1 MACFIFWDSRIL
13 IWKNGE
19 NFDCIAV
26 YMKKFVSFCFSL
38 VLLCGA
44 YDAAAQRPDRE
55 KEYLRKDS
63 VLWLDYEKRQQEMS
77 ALWQELPDRQDSIQQ
92 AFDDL
97 LADVLRKNAQLAMEY
112 ASTPSGLQR
121 LYMCRLNIPKDTL
134 TAILDTLDQQMQESF
149 YGRNIRQH
157 IAVPQIAEGD
167 RLFEFPCVTDS
178 GEAFDWNSLKG
189 LSVLLLYGGLD
200 CMGEGGRQE
209 LARLWQ
215 ETSRDELQV
224 VVYWPVS
231 SLEGLQ
237 QLKQKF
243 PSDYIFVSDFKQDA
257 SPMKIRY
264 GVQATPTC
272 FYADAAHVVK
282 VKCVGLHMELFNQ
295 YIKRNK

>member
-1 MACFIFWDSRIL
+1 MACFISWDSRIL

-26 YMKKFVSFCFSL
+26 YMKKFVSLYFSL

-77 ALWQELPDRQDSIQQ
+77 ALWQQLPDRQDSIQQ

-97 LADVLRKNAQLAMEY
+97 LADVLRKNTQLAMEY

>member
-1 MACFIFWDSRIL
+1 MACFISWDSRIL

-26 YMKKFVSFCFSL
+26 YMKKFVSLYFSL

-63 VLWLDYEKRQQEMS
+63 VLWLDYEKRQQEIS
-77 ALWQELPDRQDSIQQ
+77 ALWQQLPDRQDSIQQ

-121 LYMCRLNIPKDTL
+121 LYMCRLGIPKDTL

>member
-1 MACFIFWDSRIL
+1 
-13 IWKNGE
+13 
-19 NFDCIAV
+19 
-26 YMKKFVSFCFSL
+26 MKKFVSFCFSL

-77 ALWQELPDRQDSIQQ
+77 ALWQQVPDRQDSIQQ

-97 LADVLRKNAQLAMEY
+97 LADVRRKNAQLAMEY

-134 TAILDTLDQQMQESF
+134 AVILDTLDQQMQESF

-215 ETSRDELQV
+215 ETSRDALQV

-231 SLEGLQ
+231 SLENLR
-237 QLKQKF
+237 QLRRKF
-243 PSDYIFVSDFKQDA
+243 PSDYVFISDFKQDA

-264 GVQATPTC
+264 GTQATPTC

-282 VKCVGLHMELFNQ
+282 VKCTGLRVDLFNR